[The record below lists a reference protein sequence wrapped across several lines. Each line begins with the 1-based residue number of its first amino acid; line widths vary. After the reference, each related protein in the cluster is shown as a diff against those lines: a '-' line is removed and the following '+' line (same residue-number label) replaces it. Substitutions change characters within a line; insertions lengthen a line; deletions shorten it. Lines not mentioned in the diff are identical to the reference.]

1 MWIRSREVK
10 FVLPQRVSV
19 LELECICNL
28 LFFKDTEAS
37 TKFSCNISVFGRR
50 FLVQLPGAG
59 EAQR

>member
-37 TKFSCNISVFGRR
+37 TKFSCNISVILMLSEKHRESIGHN
-50 FLVQLPGAG
+50 LI
-59 EAQR
+59 

>member
-37 TKFSCNISVFGRR
+37 TKFSCNISVILMLSEKRR
-50 FLVQLPGAG
+50 ESIGHNLI
-59 EAQR
+59 